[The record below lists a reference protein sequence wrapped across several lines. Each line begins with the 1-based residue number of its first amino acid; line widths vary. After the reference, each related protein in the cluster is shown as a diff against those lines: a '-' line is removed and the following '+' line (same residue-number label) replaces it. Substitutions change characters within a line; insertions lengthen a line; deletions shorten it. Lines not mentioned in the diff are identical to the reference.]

1 VRTGFYYITSDTRNS
16 KISYRSRAIFGDGPG
31 GEDAA
36 TGSAAGCATSW
47 LVRCGLSPSDR
58 PIHIE
63 QGVKMKRPSHIFT
76 HASKP
81 GDKITDVRVG
91 GHAVELLH
99 GEYTI

>member
-1 VRTGFYYITSDTRNS
+1 
-16 KISYRSRAIFGDGPG
+16 
-31 GEDAA
+31 
-36 TGSAAGCATSW
+36 
-47 LVRCGLSPSDR
+47 
-58 PIHIE
+58 
-63 QGVKMKRPSHIFT
+63 MKRPSHIFT